1 MSTHHTNTTV
11 DAEGSIIVRD
21 LPFEEGD
28 EVEVFVVRRTT
39 PTSDPSGTANA
50 LRSSPLAGLWTDRSD
65 LPPSPE
71 YARSLREDA
80 QRREE

>member
-1 MSTHHTNTTV
+1 MNTHHTNTTV
-11 DAEGSIIVRD
+11 DAEGSIVVRD

-28 EVEVFVVRRTT
+28 EVEVFVVRRPT

-65 LPPSPE
+65 LRTDRPYTRAS
-71 YARSLREDA
+71 
-80 QRREE
+80 